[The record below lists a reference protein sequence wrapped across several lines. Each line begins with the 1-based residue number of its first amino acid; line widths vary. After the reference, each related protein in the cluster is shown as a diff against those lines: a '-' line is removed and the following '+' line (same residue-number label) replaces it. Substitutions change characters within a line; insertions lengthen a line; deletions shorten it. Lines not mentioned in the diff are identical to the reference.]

1 MQCKKYL
8 MWVFIRYLLDYD
20 PFVVPILEP
29 KDPCYILYRL
39 DTKNNQG
46 HEWIYISYVP
56 DFAPVCTCQTNIT
69 NGKQSTLLNLLL
81 MLLQAL
87 FFCVAHTL
95 HLQVKRKMLFAA
107 TSATLKK
114 EFGGG
119 HLKEELFG
127 SNTVWAYYLHG
138 LHVFMSSSSYEQL

>member
-1 MQCKKYL
+1 M
-8 MWVFIRYLLDYD
+8 
-20 PFVVPILEP
+20 VPILEP

-39 DTKNNQG
+39 DSKNNQG

-56 DFAPVCTCQTNIT
+56 DFAPVSDYQRNFTNE
-69 NGKQSTLLNLLL
+69 KQHTIRNLLL
-81 MLLQAL
+81 IIVQVL
-87 FFCVAHTL
+87 CNCIVNIL

-127 SNTVWAYYLHG
+127 SNTVHTYYLFRVQTFTP
-138 LHVFMSSSSYEQL
+138 LNVLLSSRNYKH

>member
-1 MQCKKYL
+1 ML
-8 MWVFIRYLLDYD
+8 VFIRYLLDYD

-39 DTKNNQG
+39 DSKNNQG

-56 DFAPVCTCQTNIT
+56 DFAPVCDYQRNFTNE
-69 NGKQSTLLNLLL
+69 KQHKLWYLLL
-81 MLLQAL
+81 MHVQVL
-87 FFCVAHTL
+87 CICIVYTW

-127 SNTVWAYYLHG
+127 SNTVHTYYLFR
-138 LHVFMSSSSYEQL
+138 LQTFTPLNIPLSSSNYKY

>member
-1 MQCKKYL
+1 MF
-8 MWVFIRYLLDYD
+8 VFIRYLLDYD

-39 DTKNNQG
+39 DSKNNQG

-56 DFAPVCTCQTNIT
+56 DFAPVCVYQRIFTNE
-69 NGKQSTLLNLLL
+69 KQHTLLNLLW
-81 MLLQAL
+81 MLVQVL
-87 FFCVAHTL
+87 CICMVHTL

-127 SNTVWAYYLHG
+127 SNTVHAYYLCR
-138 LHVFMSSSSYEQL
+138 LQTFTPLNVLLSSRNYKH